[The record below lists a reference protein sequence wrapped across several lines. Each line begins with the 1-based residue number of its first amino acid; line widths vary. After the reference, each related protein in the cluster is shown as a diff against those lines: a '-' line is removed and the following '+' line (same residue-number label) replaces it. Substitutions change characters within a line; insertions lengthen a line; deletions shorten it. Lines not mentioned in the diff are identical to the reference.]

1 MKLVCTQSDLNT
13 NLSLVSRAVP
23 SRPTHPV
30 LGNILL
36 AADRETQQV
45 TLTAFDLSLGI
56 QTGFVATV
64 EESGE
69 IAIPAKL
76 LNDIVS
82 RLPEGEITLEDEEGA
97 TASASVSA
105 RGHDNPSGIP
115 SDRAQAAQN
124 DLKSESGTALP
135 QEDRIIVTL
144 TSTSGRYQMRGM
156 SAGEFPEL
164 PQVDAGVAVRLPTEA
179 LIEGL
184 RGSLFATS
192 SDETKQVL
200 TGVHLTMQQDS
211 LEFAATDGHRLAVV
225 QTTNKDSADSASV
238 AAPEELAV
246 ATSGAP
252 GEQVERASNTSQ
264 LEFTVPAR
272 ALREIERMLGIRQS
286 TDTVALHFEQGQIV
300 FQGGD
305 RALSDSEIEQSS
317 GSLPLYYRLTTRTLE
332 GQYPAY
338 RQLIPRQFQRQ
349 ITIERRQLLS
359 AVERIAVLA
368 DQKNNIVKF
377 SIDSENQQLSL
388 SVEAQDVGSG
398 QESMSAQ
405 VTGDSIDIA
414 FNVKYLID
422 GLKALST
429 SDIQMQMNAANSPV
443 ILTPLGG
450 LKMIYLIMP
459 VQLRN

>member
-30 LGNILL
+30 LGNVLLL
-36 AADRETQQV
+36 ADKENQQV
-45 TLTAFDLSLGI
+45 RLTAFDLSLGI
-56 QTGFVATV
+56 QTSFAAQV
-64 EESGE
+64 EVGGE
-69 IAIPAKL
+69 ITIPAKL

-82 RLPEGEITLEDEEGA
+82 RLPEGEITLEEKERDAGTEE
-97 TASASVSA
+97 S
-105 RGHDNPSGIP
+105 
-115 SDRAQAAQN
+115 
-124 DLKSESGTALP
+124 SERLL
-135 QEDRIIVTL
+135 VTL
-144 TSTSGRYQMRGM
+144 TSSSGRYQMRGM
-156 SAGEFPEL
+156 SSSEFPEL
-164 PQVDAGVAVRLPTEA
+164 PQLEAGVAVHLPLEA

-200 TGVHLTMQQDS
+200 TGVHLTVQQDS

-225 QTTNKDSADSASV
+225 QTTNETAADSGT
-238 AAPEELAV
+238 EG
-246 ATSGAP
+246 TSGASE
-252 GEQVERASNTSQ
+252 EQTEAADSISSARSKGKAVTISGASDISE
-264 LEFTVPAR
+264 LELTLPAR
-272 ALREIERMLGIRQS
+272 ALRELERMLGLRQS
-286 TDTVALHFEQGQIV
+286 TDTVTLHFEPGQIV
-300 FQGGD
+300 FEGGD
-305 RALSDSEIEQSS
+305 H
-317 GSLPLYYRLTTRTLE
+317 RLTSRTLE

-338 RQLIPRQFQRQ
+338 RQLIPHQFQRQ
-349 ITIERRQLLS
+349 ITIDRRKLLS

-377 SIDSENQQLSL
+377 SIDSINQSLSL

-398 QESMSAQ
+398 QESLPAEVS
-405 VTGDSIDIA
+405 GESLDIA

-429 SDIQMQMNAANSPV
+429 SDIQLQMNTGNSPV

-459 VQLRN
+459 VQLRA